1 MLYVI
6 CGLIVAF
13 VILSLVILFSEKRV
27 LVYYALGLAA
37 VWSIL
42 MYAQLLGTRVS

>member
-6 CGLIVAF
+6 FGLIVAF
-13 VILSLVILFSEKRV
+13 VILCLVILFSEKRV
-27 LVYYALGLAA
+27 LAYYALGLAA

-42 MYAQLLGTRVS
+42 MYAQLMGTS

>member
-6 CGLIVAF
+6 LGFIVAF
-13 VILSLVILFSEKRV
+13 LILCFVIFFSEKRV

-42 MYAQLLGTRVS
+42 MYADLLGTTAS